1 MANVSNIA
9 QYYADLLI
17 IQYNGKPKASA
28 TIKTMV
34 NIILQNGILLDV
46 LDAFNPETCVG
57 KQQDILG
64 KWIGVDR
71 YYLGDGLTQ
80 ILNDDDYRI
89 ILNFKAISNAL
100 DMSCSSIDNILYEF
114 FGDNVICT
122 TDNNLRIFYLVTEEY
137 FNISSILLQKK
148 VLPKPL
154 GVAIGGIVKNKIW
167 FGFSTYETFN
177 KDIPANVVGLATY
190 ANWLT
195 KQGSFLTYEDIFYP

>member
-1 MANVSNIA
+1 MADVSNIV

-34 NIILQNGILLDV
+34 DIILQNGILLDV
-46 LDAFNPETCVG
+46 LDAFNPDTCVG

-64 KWIGVDR
+64 KWVGVDR
-71 YYLGDGLTQ
+71 YYLGDGTTQ

-89 ILNFKAISNAL
+89 VLNFRAITNSL
-100 DMSCSSIDNILYEF
+100 DMNCSAIDNILYEF
-114 FGDNVICT
+114 FGNNVICT
-122 TDNNLRIFYLVTEEY
+122 TDNDLRIFYLVTDEY

-148 VLPKPL
+148 VLPKPI
-154 GVAIGGIVKNKIW
+154 GVAIGGIIKSKVW

-177 KDIPANVVGLATY
+177 KDISANVAGFATY

-195 KQGSFLTYEDIFYP
+195 KKGSFLTYNDIYNS

>member
-1 MANVSNIA
+1 MADVSNIA
-9 QYYADLLI
+9 QYYADLLT

-34 NIILQNGILLDV
+34 GIILQNGILLEV

-64 KWIGVDR
+64 KWVGIDR

-80 ILNDDDYRI
+80 TLNDTDYRLV
-89 ILNFKAISNAL
+89 LNFKAVSNSL
-100 DMSCSSIDNILYEF
+100 DMSCSAIDNILHEF

-122 TDNNLRIFYLVTEEY
+122 TDNDLRMFYLVTEDY
-137 FNISSILLQKK
+137 FDISAILLQKK
-148 VLPKPL
+148 VLPRPI
-154 GVAIGGIVKNKIW
+154 GVAIGGIIRNKIW
-167 FGFSTYETFN
+167 FGFSTYETFT
-177 KDIPANVVGLATY
+177 KDIPSNIVGFATY

-195 KQGSFLTYEDIFYP
+195 KEGSFLIYDDIFYP

>member
-1 MANVSNIA
+1 MANVDNVI

-17 IQYNGKPKASA
+17 LQYNGKPKASE

-34 NIILQNGILLDV
+34 GIILQNGILLDV
-46 LDAFNPETCVG
+46 LNAFNPETCVG

-80 ILNDDDYRI
+80 ILDDETYRTV
-89 ILNFKAISNAL
+89 LNFKAISNSL

-114 FGDNVICT
+114 FGDDIICT
-122 TDNNLRIFYLVTEEY
+122 TEDNLRIFYLVTTDY
-137 FNISSILLQKK
+137 LDIATILLQKK

-154 GVAIGGIVKNKIW
+154 GVRLGGIIENKVW
-167 FGFSTYETFN
+167 FGLSTYETFFDN
-177 KDIPANVVGLATY
+177 PSINVVGLATY
-190 ANWLT
+190 ENFLT
-195 KQGSFLTYEDIFYP
+195 KEGSFLTYEDIIYS